1 MSHDQS
7 MINAL
12 AKGRVAI
19 VGDVVL
25 DHYVIGSVARISP
38 EAPVPVL
45 HVARDVE
52 APGGAANVAA
62 NVVALGG
69 AVDLI
74 GVAGEDPG
82 AARLV
87 GILEQ
92 MGRINL
98 GLVPCGTHPTITK
111 TRYVSGQQQIV
122 RVDRESVAEY
132 APEVSAQ
139 VIAEIK
145 ARIASCDCL
154 VLSDYGKGVLSDAVI
169 AAAIA
174 AAREADKPVIV
185 DPKRPTFEPYRGA
198 SFITPNRKELTA
210 ATRLPCGND
219 EEAVVA
225 AAAAMAQAD
234 AAILLTR
241 SEQGMSLYR
250 QGQCA
255 IHLKAEA
262 REVFDVSGAGDTVVA
277 SLALGLAVKL
287 PVAAA
292 MRIANTA
299 AGVVVGKLGTATC
312 SVGELRQAW
321 ARQVG
326 RPSERPS
333 AEAPGDEE
341 GLTPLDAA
349 KEIRA
354 GWEQEGF
361 KVGFANGCFD
371 LLHPGHVS
379 LLRQAA
385 AACDRLIVAINSD
398 ASVSAL
404 KGPTRPVQDQDARAQ
419 VLKALK
425 GVDLVVAFDDPT
437 PLALVEALYPDVIV
451 KGADYK
457 EEDVVGGAF
466 VKARGGR
473 VLLADLIAGQS
484 TSALV
489 KRANSGGG

>member
-1 MSHDQS
+1 MSQDQS

-45 HVARDVE
+45 QVARDVE
-52 APGGAANVAA
+52 VPGGAANVAA

-74 GVAGEDPG
+74 GVVGDDPG
-82 AARLV
+82 AQRLID
-87 GILEQ
+87 ILASI
-92 MGRINL
+92 GRTDL
-98 GLVPCGTHPTITK
+98 GLVTCRTHPTITK
-111 TRYVSGQQQIV
+111 TRFVSGQQQIV

-132 APEVSAQ
+132 DPEVTAQ
-139 VIAEIK
+139 LITQIE
-145 ARIASCDCL
+145 ARIGACDCL

-174 AAREADKPVIV
+174 LARDAGKPVIV

-198 SFITPNRKELTA
+198 SFITPNRKELTE
-210 ATRLPCGND
+210 ATRLPCGTD
-219 EEAVVA
+219 EEAAIA
-225 AAAAMAQAD
+225 AAAAMAQAE

-250 QGQCA
+250 PGQRP

-277 SLALGLAVKL
+277 SLALGLGVKL

-312 SVGELRQAW
+312 SVEELKQAW
-321 ARQVG
+321 ARQVS
-326 RPSERPS
+326 RPSER
-333 AEAPGDEE
+333 AEAAGEEE
-341 GLTPLDAA
+341 GLTPLEAA
-349 KEIRA
+349 QAIRA

-404 KGPTRPVQDQDARAQ
+404 KGPTRPVQDQASRAQ

-425 GVDLVVAFDDPT
+425 GVDLVVVFDDPT

-473 VLLADLIAGQS
+473 VLLVDLIKGQS

>member
-1 MSHDQS
+1 MLHAAS
-7 MINAL
+7 MIHAL
-12 AKGRVAI
+12 AQSRVAI

-45 HVARDVE
+45 QVARDLE

-69 AVDLI
+69 RVDLI
-74 GVAGEDPG
+74 GVVGNDAS
-82 AARLV
+82 AARL
-87 GILEQ
+87 IALLETI
-92 MGRINL
+92 GRIEL
-98 GLVPCGTHPTITK
+98 GLVPCKTHPTITK

-122 RVDRESVAEY
+122 RVDRESVAAYDE
-132 APEVSAQ
+132 AVTEDL
-139 VIAEIK
+139 IAGVGERIK
-145 ARIASCDCL
+145 ACDCL

-174 AAREADKPVIV
+174 AAREAGKPVIV

-210 ATRLPCGND
+210 ATRLACGTD
-219 EEAVVA
+219 AEAAIA
-225 AAAAMAQAD
+225 AAAAIEQAD

-241 SEQGMSLYR
+241 SEQGMSLFR
-250 QGQCA
+250 SAQPP

-277 SLALGLAVKL
+277 SLALGLGAKL
-287 PVAAA
+287 PIETA
-292 MRIANTA
+292 MRIANIA
-299 AGVVVGKLGTATC
+299 AGVVVAKLGTATC
-312 SVGELRQAW
+312 SVDELKEAW
-321 ARQVG
+321 ARHVS
-326 RPSERPS
+326 RPSVR
-333 AEAPGDEE
+333 ADQGVVDEDD

-349 KEIRA
+349 KQIRA
-354 GWEQEGF
+354 LWEQEGF

-398 ASVSAL
+398 ASVRAL
-404 KGPTRPVQDQDARAQ
+404 KGDLRPVQDQESRAR

-425 GVDLVVAFDDPT
+425 GVDLVMVFDDPT

-489 KRANSGGG
+489 KRAQNGGD

>member
-1 MSHDQS
+1 MPQDKT

-12 AKGRVAI
+12 AKGRVAV
-19 VGDVVL
+19 VGDVML
-25 DHYVIGSVARISP
+25 DHYVMGSVARISP

-45 HVARDVE
+45 HVAQEHQVLG
-52 APGGAANVAA
+52 AAANVAA

-69 AVDLI
+69 QV
-74 GVAGEDPG
+74 E
-82 AARLV
+82 LV
-87 GILEQ
+87 GVIGDDSP
-92 MGRINL
+92 GRQLIRMMQGLGGIEL
-98 GLVPCGTHPTITK
+98 GLVTCKTHPTITK

-122 RVDRESVAEY
+122 RVDRERVTAFE
-132 APEVSAQ
+132 AAILKAL
-139 VIAEIK
+139 IAEIED
-145 ARIASCDCL
+145 RIPDCDCV
-154 VLSDYGKGVLSDAVI
+154 VLSDYGKGVLSDEVI

-174 AAREADKPVIV
+174 AAKAAGKPVIV

-198 SFITPNRKELTA
+198 TYITPNRKELTA
-210 ATRLPCGND
+210 ATGLPCDSD
-219 EEAVVA
+219 EEAAVA
-225 AAAAMAQAD
+225 AAAAMAQSD

-241 SEQGMSLYR
+241 SERGMTLY
-250 QGQCA
+250 QGQGRP

-277 SLALGLAVKL
+277 SMALGLGASL
-287 PVAAA
+287 PVNMA

-312 SVGELRQAW
+312 SVEELKQAW
-321 ARQVG
+321 ARQV
-326 RPSERPS
+326 SRPS
-333 AEAPGDEE
+333 ARPTPESADDED
-341 GLTPLDAA
+341 GLTSLEAA
-349 KEIRA
+349 KRIRA
-354 GWEQEGF
+354 EWDQEGF

-404 KGPTRPVQDQDARAQ
+404 KGPTRPVQDQASRAR

-425 GVDLVVAFDDPT
+425 GVDMVVVFDDPT

-473 VLLADLIAGQS
+473 VLLVDLVSGQS

-489 KRANSGGG
+489 KRANSGAG